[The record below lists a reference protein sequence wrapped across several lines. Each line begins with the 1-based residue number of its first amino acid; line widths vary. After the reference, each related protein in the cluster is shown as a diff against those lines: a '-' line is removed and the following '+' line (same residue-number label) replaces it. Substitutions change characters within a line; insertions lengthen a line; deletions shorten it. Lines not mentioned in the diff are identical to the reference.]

1 MKIAVL
7 GTGKKAEAWKGRNLN
22 PETYTWVQ
30 DTKSHYDFDIFID
43 LNFDEHPEKLS
54 DYVCNEKTIFLF
66 SALNITIE
74 GAFHTA
80 KLTPMSL
87 KIIGINALPTMIERD
102 TIEYTNPL
110 KIGELDNIFT
120 LLGYS
125 NFIEVE
131 SRVGMVTPRIVSMII
146 NEAFYT
152 VQEGTANQQDID
164 TAMKL
169 GVNYPKGPFEFLNL
183 MGVENVYLLLEALYN
198 DTREERYKICP
209 ALKKEF
215 LKHSISYI

>member
-7 GTGKKAEAWKGRNLN
+7 GTGKKAEAWKSRNLN
-22 PETYTWVQ
+22 PDSYTWAQ

-66 SALNITIE
+66 SALNVTIE
-74 GAFHTA
+74 GAFYA
-80 KLTPMSL
+80 ANLSPMSL
-87 KIIGINALPTMIERD
+87 KIIGINALPTMIERE
-102 TIEYTNPL
+102 TIEFTNPL
-110 KIGELDNIFT
+110 KVDNTEVIFN
-120 LLGYS
+120 LLGYTKHT
-125 NFIEVE
+125 EVD
-131 SRVGMVTPRIVSMII
+131 SRVGMVTPRIISMII

-152 VQEGTANQQDID
+152 VQEGTANKNDID

-183 MGVENVYLLLEALYN
+183 IGIEHVYPLLESLYE
-198 DTREERYKICP
+198 DTKEERYKICA
-209 ALKKEF
+209 ALKKEY
-215 LKHSISYI
+215 LTSKM

>member
-7 GTGKKAEAWKGRNLN
+7 GTGIKAEAWKSRNLN
-22 PETYTWVQ
+22 PDSYTWAQ

-66 SALNITIE
+66 SALNVTIE
-74 GAFHTA
+74 GAFHAA

-87 KIIGINALPTMIERD
+87 KIIGINALPTMIDRE
-102 TIEYTNPL
+102 TMEYTNPL
-110 KIGELDNIFT
+110 NVENVEAIFNQ
-120 LLGYS
+120 LGYQKHTQ
-125 NFIEVE
+125 VD
-131 SRVGMVTPRIVSMII
+131 SRVGMVTPRIISMII

-152 VQEGTANQQDID
+152 VQEGTANQADID

-169 GVNYPKGPFEFLNL
+169 GVNYPKGPFEFLDL
-183 MGVENVYLLLEALYN
+183 IGVENIYSLLQALYE
-198 DTREERYKICP
+198 DTQEERYKICA
-209 ALKKEF
+209 ALKKEY
-215 LKHSISYI
+215 LKQKISNY